1 MKSRMRGLL
10 LVSVGAIT
18 LVAGTGWATLD
29 ASQAAVSA
37 QERETV
43 TRRLSP
49 EQYATIITDVF
60 GSSIKLGGRFEPG
73 FRVDGL
79 LEVGAS
85 EVNISASGME
95 QYDLTARS
103 IAAQV
108 IAPERRDLLIPCKPK
123 TVDGP
128 DDACA
133 EMFLSGA
140 GELLFRR
147 PLSDRE
153 LRTHV
158 KSARDAAAVLK
169 DFYAGLGLSLA
180 AMLTEPQFLFRHEN
194 VDIDPATGRFRLD
207 AYAKASRLS
216 FFLWN
221 AAPDRALFDAAKK
234 GQLDTAEGIAL
245 QVDRMLASPRIEAG
259 LRAFFSDMLHFEDF
273 ANVSKDNTIYPK
285 FSSQLA
291 EDAQRQTLLTILD
304 VVLKDRR
311 DYREIFTTKK
321 THLTRSLAAVYRV
334 PLAAR
339 VPNGSP
345 DKWLP
350 YEFAQDDPRA
360 GVLMQIAFVAQHSHP
375 GRSSPTLRGKALRE
389 TFLCQKVPAPPGDV
403 NFTLVQDTSNPV
415 YKTARERLQAHSTN
429 PVCVGCHKITDPMG
443 FALENFD
450 GGGSYRTTE
459 NGVPLDTSGELDGIK
474 FTNGAG
480 LGRAVYQNPAT
491 PSCLVDRLTAYAL
504 GRTPARIDGPWVTTL
519 KQYFAESGYVVPAL
533 IRQIVFSPEFF
544 VAAPSADQSQRAR
557 GESKVEAAR

>member
-1 MKSRMRGLL
+1 MKFRFRNAL
-10 LVSVGAIT
+10 LVSVGVLT
-18 LVAGTGWATLD
+18 LTAAAGWAALNG
-29 ASQAAVSA
+29 SQAAA
-37 QERETV
+37 APAPDRETV
-43 TRRLSP
+43 ARRLSP

-85 EVNISASGME
+85 EADISASGME
-95 QYDLTARS
+95 QYDLMART
-103 IAAQV
+103 IAVQV
-108 IAPERRDLLIPCKPK
+108 TDPERRDLLIPCKPK
-123 TVDGP
+123 ALDAP
-128 DDACA
+128 DEACA
-133 EMFLSGA
+133 EIFLSRA

-158 KSARDAAAVLK
+158 QSARDAAVTLK

-180 AMLTEPQFLFRHEN
+180 AMLTEPQFLFRRET
-194 VDIDPATGRFRLD
+194 VERDPVTGQLRLD

-221 AAPDRALFDAAKK
+221 AAPDRALFEAARR
-234 GQLDTAEGIAL
+234 GELDTAEGIAV
-245 QVDRMLASPRIEAG
+245 QVDRMLASPRVEAG
-259 LRAFFSDMLHFEDF
+259 LRAFFSDMLHFDDF
-273 ANVSKDNTIYPK
+273 ANITKDSIIYPK

-291 EDAQRQTLLTILD
+291 EDAQRQTLWTILD
-304 VVLKDRR
+304 VVLKERR

-321 THLTRSLAAVYRV
+321 THLTRSLAAVYQV

-339 VPNGSP
+339 IPNGSP

-350 YEFAQDDPRA
+350 YEYAQDDPRA
-360 GVLMQIAFVAQHSHP
+360 GILMQVAFVAQHSHP

-403 NFTLVQDTSNPV
+403 NFTLDASNPA

-474 FTNGAG
+474 FTDGAG
-480 LGRAVYQNPAT
+480 LARAVFQNPAAT
-491 PSCLVDRLTAYAL
+491 SCLVDRMTAYAL
-504 GRTPARIDGPWVTTL
+504 GRTPSRAEAVWITPL
-519 KQYFAESGYVVPAL
+519 KQHFAESGYLVPEL
-533 IRQIVFSPEFF
+533 MRRIVLTPEFF
-544 VAAPSADQSQRAR
+544 VVAPPGNQGQETRT
-557 GESKVEAAR
+557 ESKVEVSR

>member
-1 MKSRMRGLL
+1 MRCLL
-10 LVSVGAIT
+10 LISVGAIA
-18 LVAGTGWATLD
+18 LAAGTGWAALNS
-29 ASQAAVSA
+29 SQAAVSV

-43 TRRLSP
+43 ARRLSP

-95 QYDLTARS
+95 QYDLMARS

-108 IAPERRDLLIPCKPK
+108 TDPERRDLLIPCKPK
-123 TVDGP
+123 AFDAP
-128 DDACA
+128 DAACA
-133 EMFLSGA
+133 ATFLSRA

-158 KSARDAAAVLK
+158 QSARDATVTLK

-194 VDIDPATGRFRLD
+194 VERDPATGQLRLD

-221 AAPDRALFDAAKK
+221 AAPDRALFEAAKM

-245 QVDRMLASPRIEAG
+245 QVDRMLASPRVEAG

-273 ANVSKDNTIYPK
+273 ANVAKDSAIYPK

-291 EDAQRQTLLTILD
+291 EDAQRQTLWTILD
-304 VVLKDRR
+304 VVLKERR

-321 THLTRSLAAVYRV
+321 THLTRSLAAVYQV

-360 GVLMQIAFVAQHSHP
+360 GVLMQVAFVAQHSHP

-415 YKTARERLQAHSTN
+415 HKTARQRLQAHSTN

-480 LGRAVYQNPAT
+480 LGLAVYQNPAT

-504 GRTPARIDGPWVTTL
+504 GRAPARAEGDWVAAL
-519 KQYFAESGYVVPAL
+519 KQHFADSGYVVPAL
-533 IRQIVFSPEFF
+533 IRHIVLSPEFF
-544 VAAPSADQSQRAR
+544 VAAPSADQDQRAR
-557 GESKVEAAR
+557 SESKVETAR